1 MWKKERE
8 RHNPNLAPQSLGR
21 LVGQSVAK
29 HGAPGKNI
37 DPAGVYPCPSV

>member
-29 HGAPGKNI
+29 HGAPGKTLI
-37 DPAGVYPCPSV
+37 RPVFIPAHLF